1 MKLVAI
7 DLDGTLLN
15 SQYKLSKENVKAV
28 RATEKAGAKIVIAT
42 GRSVVSAKEIV
53 SQLGIS
59 AYILALN
66 GTYIIEVDRYGEQ
79 KELRR
84 SILDKEKLVRA
95 FQVTQKLGVTFI
107 ASNECQSDRVVVDDG
122 TELVQEFFIERPDL
136 QRLSIQ
142 EMAEKLMDTSTTYLK
157 AAFTNRNR
165 EKLHQLKKALA
176 EVGIDTIFSDTYY
189 IEYISDG
196 INKGWALEYL
206 AKHLGISLQET
217 IAIGDQEND
226 IEMLQKSGLGIAM
239 GNAAPHVK
247 DVADHVTLTND
258 QNGVAEILR
267 NRHLLLNF
275 SETP

>member
-15 SQYKLSKENVKAV
+15 SQHKLSKENVKAV

-84 SILDKEKLVRA
+84 SILDKEKLARA

-107 ASNECQSDRVVVDDG
+107 ASNEHQSDRVVVDDG

-142 EMAEKLMDTSTTYLK
+142 DMTEKLMDTSTTYLK

-165 EKLHQLKKALA
+165 EKLHELKKALA
-176 EVGIDTIFSDTYY
+176 EIGIDTIFSDTYY
-189 IEYISDG
+189 IEYMSDG

-206 AKHLGISLQET
+206 ANHLGISLQET

-226 IEMLQKSGLGIAM
+226 IEMLLKSGLGIAM

-247 DVADHVTLTND
+247 DVANHVTLTND

-267 NRHLLLNF
+267 NLQISTDF